1 MCSITSNDKQK
12 PTYVDGESSA
22 GSIEIYNNETT
33 AALKLLDATLN
44 FIDFWIRHFQH
55 NYQERLEMYY
65 EGIIELFK
73 QIPNMKSKPLSWDI
87 KHQLI
92 LSDIGDVW
100 YMKNA

>member
-1 MCSITSNDKQK
+1 MELCLNFFIRNYRTDRYDLMCSITSNDKQK

-55 NYQERLEMYY
+55 NY
-65 EGIIELFK
+65 
-73 QIPNMKSKPLSWDI
+73 
-87 KHQLI
+87 
-92 LSDIGDVW
+92 
-100 YMKNA
+100 